1 MWLLA
6 VSLSR
11 RTLAT
16 LILTRK
22 GYMTNNEGMLANA
35 DIPFCYRI
43 IILLFGKMFNKNF
56 ASHQQ
61 KDAAAEDF
69 GFGLV
74 TTSEDISDA
83 QTNH

>member
-1 MWLLA
+1 MD
-6 VSLSR
+6 
-11 RTLAT
+11 TF
-16 LILTRK
+16 I
-22 GYMTNNEGMLANA
+22 
-35 DIPFCYRI
+35 F
-43 IILLFGKMFNKNF
+43 IILVVTSIIARRLQRGNLFAKLNILFGKMFNKNF

>member
-1 MWLLA
+1 MRLQRGNLFA
-6 VSLSR
+6 KLN
-11 RTLAT
+11 
-16 LILTRK
+16 I
-22 GYMTNNEGMLANA
+22 
-35 DIPFCYRI
+35 
-43 IILLFGKMFNKNF
+43 LFGKMFNKNF